1 MKKFTAILCVVF
13 VCFFITACSGDT
25 NTAVGVKNAHM
36 TTNLDS
42 QGKSTD
48 TVTTYSPSAQ
58 KLIVSAELKN
68 AKANTVVKYVWTY
81 VTTNEEIVTNKISYA
96 EAGDKNLQNN
106 LAITDFTTLSKW
118 PEGDYKVEIYLN
130 DDKTASAI
138 VAFVVKENSS
148 AVSTQSTSST
158 QSSGVYVLNAHM
170 TTELTSAGG
179 PTDTVTSY
187 KPTAAQLI
195 ASAELYS
202 APKNTN
208 IKFTLTYTTSN
219 ILVGT
224 YSIDSGDSY
233 TQSRYIYCYF
243 TMDKAWPTGDYQVDI
258 YLGGQTAPAK
268 TITFT
273 VKE

>member
-1 MKKFTAILCVVF
+1 MKKFTAILCAVF
-13 VCFFITACSGDT
+13 VCFFITACSGES
-25 NTAVGVKNAHM
+25 NTAVSVKNAHM
-36 TTNLDS
+36 TTSLDS
-42 QGKSTD
+42 QGKPAD
-48 TVTTYSPSAQ
+48 TVTTFSPSAQ

-68 AKANTVVKYVWTY
+68 AKANTMVKYVWTY

-96 EAGDKNLQNN
+96 EAGDKNLQNY
-106 LAITDFTTLSKW
+106 LALADFTTLSKW
-118 PEGDYKVEIYLN
+118 PEGDYKVEIFLN

-148 AVSTQSTSST
+148 QATAQNSSSTQST
-158 QSSGVYVLNAHM
+158 GAYVLNAHM

-187 KPTAAQLI
+187 KPTASQLI

-202 APKNTN
+202 APKNTD

-224 YSIDSGDSY
+224 YSLDSGDSY

-243 TMDKAWPTGDYQVDI
+243 VTDRAWPTGDYQVDI
-258 YLGGQTAPAK
+258 YLGGQTTPAK

>member
-1 MKKFTAILCVVF
+1 MKKFTAILCAVF
-13 VCFFITACSGDT
+13 VCFFITACSGES
-25 NTAVGVKNAHM
+25 NTAVSIKNAHM

-42 QGKSTD
+42 QGKPTD
-48 TVTTYSPSAQ
+48 TVTTYSTSAQ

-68 AKANTVVKYVWTY
+68 AKANTLVKYVWTY
-81 VTTNEEIVTNKISYA
+81 VTANEEIVTNKVSYA
-96 EAGDKNLQNN
+96 EAGDKNLQNY
-106 LAITDFTTLSKW
+106 LAISDFTTLSKW
-118 PEGDYKVEIYLN
+118 PEGDYKVEMYLN
-130 DDKTASAI
+130 DDKTATAI

-158 QSSGVYVLNAHM
+158 QSSGAYVLNAHM
-170 TTELTSAGG
+170 TTDLTSAGG
-179 PTDTVTSY
+179 PIDTVTSY
-187 KPTAAQLI
+187 KPAAAQLI

-224 YSIDSGDSY
+224 YSLDSGDSY

-243 TMDKAWPTGDYQVDI
+243 IQDKVWPTGDYQMDI
-258 YLGGQTAPAK
+258 YLGGQTTPAK

>member
-25 NTAVGVKNAHM
+25 NTAVSVKNAHM

-42 QGKSTD
+42 QGKPSD
-48 TVTTYSPSAQ
+48 SVTTYSTSAQ

-68 AKANTVVKYVWTY
+68 AKVNTFVKYVWTY

-96 EAGDKNLQNN
+96 EAGDKNLQNY

-138 VAFVVKENSS
+138 VAFVVKDNSS
-148 AVSTQSTSST
+148 AASTQSASST
-158 QSSGVYVLNAHM
+158 QSSGAYVLNAHM
-170 TTELTSAGG
+170 TTDLTSVGG
-179 PTDTVTSY
+179 PVDTVTSY
-187 KPTAAQLI
+187 KPTASQLI

-219 ILVGT
+219 LLVGT
-224 YSIDSGDSY
+224 YSLNSGDSY

-243 TMDKAWPTGDYQVDI
+243 VTDKAWTTGDYLVDI
-258 YLGGQTAPAK
+258 YLGDQTTPSK
-268 TITFT
+268 SITFT
-273 VKE
+273 IKE